1 MKEVSPSIIE
11 VRNCPELASRTI
23 PGIATAFDDWDH
35 RIPAAWQGNAN
46 RMLRKLRLPFRFMA
60 PQPHMATVEARMNL
74 FHLLELLELLEQA
87 VANEVAG
94 DVVDLGCNAGDSTVV
109 MQRVITKLAPQ
120 KQVHAYY
127 SFEGLPALSA
137 KDR

>member
-1 MKEVSPSIIE
+1 
-11 VRNCPELASRTI
+11 
-23 PGIATAFDDWDH
+23 
-35 RIPAAWQGNAN
+35 
-46 RMLRKLRLPFRFMA
+46 
-60 PQPHMATVEARMNL
+60 MNL
-74 FHLLELLELLEQA
+74 FHLLELLEQT

-120 KQVHAYY
+120 KQVHAYD